1 MECSARFL
9 PRCCLSLESLQ
20 MSARMDVNSLEGTI
34 PNYVSTPSGLFASEP
49 LQGIVHLWQTLVK
62 IFSESLSTIVKCHA
76 VIAYHDT
83 PINLDSKCQIQSSC
97 CLSPSSAPAD
107 LSAKNGCT
115 RLTTPLRLQVVI
127 TDNNL
132 PRIGALRG
140 WAALDIPASHV
151 GTIILNTESH
161 LLSSGLVLGY
171 QIL

>member
-9 PRCCLSLESLQ
+9 SRCSLSLESLQ

-34 PNYVSTPSGLFASEP
+34 PNYGSTPSGLFASQP

-62 IFSESLSTIVKCHA
+62 IFSGSLSTIVKCHA

-83 PINLDSKCQIQSSC
+83 PINLDSKCQIQSSSC

-127 TDNNL
+127 TDNHL
-132 PRIGALRG
+132 PRIGARRG
-140 WAALDIPASHV
+140 WAALYIHPTRGPFSTH
-151 GTIILNTESH
+151 
-161 LLSSGLVLGY
+161 
-171 QIL
+171 